1 MQTANLHSNQAVF
14 GLPSTSFAVTEQAE
28 VVKVGLLSGVYFF
41 LAFTGIFTPFD
52 ALGFAL
58 GMALILP
65 SYRPYLLLL
74 VVSVH
79 DAPGQADPSVYGG
92 VLGITG
98 LMLATAILNPS
109 MRTGSRSHED
119 KAFTRLVLVGL
130 ALVIYGLASSWFNQ
144 RMQLHEQLEDR
155 PWYILGGLMALM
167 IVSGFLANRMLL
179 NDPLCS
185 IRLRTV
191 CALILGNILFVTL
204 GQTVMGPSFGAS
216 RAGIAVIS
224 QLHELMDGG
233 DRGMARLTGPFLSPN
248 TLAMLPSL
256 YLLLFLRGSRAVRIS
271 NLYLLS
277 FVLVGLCVSVL
288 GGARSMFGFY
298 VLSSGLLVWTQSPQR
313 AITLGLLSVP
323 VVLAVGMP
331 SDDLMQ
337 LMRFQDVDS
346 LQSLGM
352 RGAYWN
358 ACIHNLTSEQW
369 LFGSGLSHWPVFLKY
384 YVGYPG
390 ADPHSWVFSMA
401 GSFGTLGILFYLY
414 LGWALFKRGLFAEQ
428 RFRAIS
434 LCLILLLLGRD
445 LANVQYV
452 VNNHAMGAL
461 YWIAISSAFVPPDVT
476 TDVVESEGV
485 SMAELL
491 PPMPSTGLAQLP
503 DPIGMKS

>member
-1 MQTANLHSNQAVF
+1 MQAASLHPDQAAF

-28 VVKVGLLSGVYFF
+28 VVKVGLLSAVYFF

-58 GMALILP
+58 GAALILP
-65 SYRPYLLLL
+65 AYRPYLLLL

-109 MRTGSRSHED
+109 MRNSSRSHED
-119 KAFTRLVLVGL
+119 KAFTKLVLVAL

-179 NDPLCS
+179 NDPLSS

-256 YLLLFLRGSRAVRIS
+256 YLLLFLRGSRSVRIS
-271 NLYLLS
+271 NFYLLS
-277 FVLVGLCVSVL
+277 FVMVGLCVSVL

-323 VVLAVGMP
+323 VVLAVGIP
-331 SDDLMQ
+331 WDDLLQ

-358 ACIHNLTSEQW
+358 ACIHNLTGEQW
-369 LFGSGLSHWPVFLKY
+369 MFGSGLSHWPVFLKY

-390 ADPHSWVFSMA
+390 ADPHSWIFSMA
-401 GSFGTLGILFYLY
+401 GSFGSLGILFYLY
-414 LGWALFKRGLFAEQ
+414 LGLTLLKRGLFAEQ
-428 RFRAIS
+428 RYRAIA

-452 VNNHAMGAL
+452 INNHAMGAL
-461 YWIAISSAFVPPDVT
+461 YWIAISSAFVPPEVAPDVS
-476 TDVVESEGV
+476 EPEGV
-485 SMAELL
+485 SLAELL
-491 PPMPSTGLAQLP
+491 PPMSSTGLPVLP

>member
-1 MQTANLHSNQAVF
+1 MDSATLHSNQTSF
-14 GLPSTSFAVTEQAE
+14 GLPSTSFAVAEQAE
-28 VVKVGLLSGVYFF
+28 VVKVGLLSATYFF
-41 LAFTGIFTPFD
+41 LAFTGIFTAYD

-58 GMALILP
+58 GMSLILP
-65 SYRPYLLLL
+65 SYRPYILLL

-92 VLGITG
+92 VLGITM
-98 LMLATAILNPS
+98 LMLVTAILNPA
-109 MRTGSRSHED
+109 MRVGSNSQED
-119 KAFTRLVLVGL
+119 KAFTKLVLVAL
-130 ALVIYGLASSWFNQ
+130 ALVFYGLASSWFNQ
-144 RMQLHEQLEDR
+144 RMQLHEQTEDR
-155 PWYILGGLMALM
+155 PWYILGGLMGLM
-167 IVSGFLANRMLL
+167 IVSGFLANRMLMS
-179 NDPLCS
+179 DPFGS

-216 RAGIAVIS
+216 RTGIAVIS

-256 YLLLFLRGSRAVRIS
+256 YLLLFLRGSRAARIS

-277 FVLVGLCVSVL
+277 FVLIGLCVSVL

-298 VLSSGLLVWTQSPQR
+298 VLSSGLLIWTQSPQR
-313 AITLGLLSVP
+313 AVTLGLLSVP
-323 VVLAVGMP
+323 LVFAVGLP
-331 SDDLMQ
+331 VDDLLQ

-358 ACIHNLTSEQW
+358 ACLHNLSREQW

-401 GSFGTLGILFYLY
+401 GSFGSLGILFYGY
-414 LGWALFKRGLFAEQ
+414 LGLALLKRGLFAEQ
-428 RFRAIS
+428 RYRAIA

-452 VNNHAMGAL
+452 INNHAMGAL
-461 YWIAISSAFVPPDVT
+461 YWIAISSAFVPPEFNEPIDEEEHGLLA
-476 TDVVESEGV
+476 DLV
-485 SMAELL
+485 S
-491 PPMPSTGLAQLP
+491 PRRSPGLVNLP
-503 DPIGMKS
+503 DPIGIKS